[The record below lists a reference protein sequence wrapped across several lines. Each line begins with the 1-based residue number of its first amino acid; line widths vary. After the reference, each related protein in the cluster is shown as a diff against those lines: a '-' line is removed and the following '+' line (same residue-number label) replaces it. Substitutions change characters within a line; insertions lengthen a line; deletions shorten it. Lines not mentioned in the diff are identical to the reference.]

1 VLTTAAA
8 HYTIPALLNKPTRAV
23 IGDSMSALYLPM
35 FALVAGI
42 LGLLWGADRFV
53 AGSAGAARNF
63 GISPMVIGLTLV
75 SVGTSAP
82 EIIVSINAALSN
94 VPQMAVGNALGSNLA
109 NIGLVLGITAL
120 VAPLPVQKH
129 LLREESPT
137 LLLITALAG
146 LCLYD
151 GFLHRGE
158 SIALAL
164 LTIPLLIVIVKYKKN
179 HPNPEAVEEAEEI
192 PVLPMAK
199 AGLLFVVGL
208 VVLLV
213 SARVTVWGAQSI
225 AVYAGIS
232 ELIIGLTVVAI
243 GTSLPELA
251 ASVMSAL
258 KGHHDIALGNVFGSN
273 LFNLMLVMTS
283 AGAIAPMALDQE
295 VFARDFAAMAFMT
308 VLMIALV
315 ALALRKSPQKARLSR
330 GLGLVLLA
338 GYGFYY
344 VLLWPAITAV

>member
-8 HYTIPALLNKPTRAV
+8 HYTIPALLNKPTQAA
-23 IGDSMSALYLPM
+23 IGDSMSAIYLPSL
-35 FALVAGI
+35 ALIAGI
-42 LGLLWGADRFV
+42 FGLLWGADRFV

-94 VPQMAVGNALGSNLA
+94 AGEMAVGNALGSNLA

-129 LLREESPT
+129 LLKEESPV

-146 LCLYD
+146 LCLYN
-151 GFLHRGE
+151 GFLGRGE
-158 SIALAL
+158 SIFLAL
-164 LTIPLLIVIVKYKKN
+164 LVVPLLILIVKYKKS
-179 HPNPEAVEEAEEI
+179 HPNPELLEEAEDI
-192 PVLPMAK
+192 PQLSLAA
-199 AGLLFVVGL
+199 AGLWFVIGL
-208 VVLLV
+208 AVLLI

-225 AVYAGIS
+225 AVYMGVS

-251 ASVMSAL
+251 ASVISAVR
-258 KGHHDIALGNVFGSN
+258 GHHDIALGNVFGSN
-273 LFNLMLVMTS
+273 LFNLMLVMTA
-283 AGAIAPMALDQE
+283 AGAISPITLSAE
-295 VFARDFAAMAFMT
+295 VFSRDFAVMSVMT
-308 VLMIALV
+308 LLMIGLV
-315 ALALRKSPQKARLSR
+315 ALALYRNANKARLSR
-330 GLGLVLLA
+330 TMGLLLLA

-344 VLLWPAITAV
+344 VLLWPAVAAG